1 MSFVITLDV
10 NNPELMINFW
20 SNILCYELDS
30 SDQFKDPEQVYWY
43 LVDPADKST
52 RLLIQQVPE
61 PVTAKSRMH
70 IDVHLDD
77 IEIEVAAKRAIDMG
91 AKRIDPTPMTEF
103 GATWIRMLDPEGNHF
118 CFVLNREK

>member
-1 MSFVITLDV
+1 MR
-10 NNPELMINFW
+10 
-20 SNILCYELDS
+20 YELDS
-30 SDQFKDPEQVYWY
+30 SDQFKDPEQIYWY
-43 LVDPADKST
+43 LVDPADKGT

-103 GATWIRMLDPEGNHF
+103 GATWIHMLDPEGNHF
-118 CFVLNREK
+118 CFVLNRKK

>member
-10 NNPELMINFW
+10 NNPKLMINFW
-20 SNILCYELDS
+20 SGILRYELDS
-30 SDQFKDPEQVYWY
+30 SDQFEDPEQIYWY
-43 LVDPADKST
+43 LVDPADKGT

-61 PVTAKSRMH
+61 PVTAKSRIH
-70 IDVHLDD
+70 IDVHVDD
-77 IEIEVAAKRAIDMG
+77 IAAEAERAINMG
-91 AKRIDPTPMTEF
+91 AKRVDPTPMSEF

>member
-20 SNILCYELDS
+20 SSILRYELDS
-30 SDQFKDPEQVYWY
+30 ADQFKDPEQVYWY
-43 LVDPADKST
+43 LVDPADKGT

-70 IDVHLDD
+70 IDVHVDD
-77 IEIEVAAKRAIDMG
+77 IEAEAERAINMG
-91 AKRIDPTPMTEF
+91 AKRVDPTPMTEL

>member
-1 MSFVITLDV
+1 MR
-10 NNPELMINFW
+10 
-20 SNILCYELDS
+20 YELDS
-30 SDQFKDPEQVYWY
+30 SDQFEDPEQVYWY
-43 LVDPADKST
+43 LVDPADKGT

-61 PVTAKSRMH
+61 AVTAKSRIH
-70 IDVHLDD
+70 IDVHVDD
-77 IEIEVAAKRAIDMG
+77 IEAEAERAINMG

>member
-10 NNPELMINFW
+10 NNPKLMINFW
-20 SNILCYELDS
+20 SGILRYELDS
-30 SDQFKDPEQVYWY
+30 ADQFKDPEQVYWY
-43 LVDPADKST
+43 LVDPADKGT

-61 PVTAKSRMH
+61 PVTAKSRIH
-70 IDVHLDD
+70 IDVHVDD
-77 IEIEVAAKRAIDMG
+77 IEAEAERAINMG
-91 AKRIDPTPMTEF
+91 AKRVDPTPMTEF

>member
-10 NNPELMINFW
+10 NNPKLMINFW
-20 SNILCYELDS
+20 SSILRYQLDS
-30 SDQFKDPEQVYWY
+30 SDQFEDPEQVYWY
-43 LVDPADKST
+43 LVDPADKGT

-61 PVTAKSRMH
+61 PVTAKSRIH
-70 IDVHLDD
+70 IDVHVDD
-77 IEIEVAAKRAIDMG
+77 IEAEAERAINKG
-91 AKRIDPTPMTEF
+91 AKRVDPTPMSEF

>member
-1 MSFVITLDV
+1 MNLTLR
-10 NNPELMINFW
+10 IN
-20 SNILCYELDS
+20 SKTPSRSIGISY
-30 SDQFKDPEQVYWY
+30 
-43 LVDPADKST
+43 PADKGT

-118 CFVLNREK
+118 CFVLNRKK

>member
-10 NNPELMINFW
+10 NYPKLMINFW
-20 SNILCYELDS
+20 SSILRYELDS
-30 SDQFKDPEQVYWY
+30 SDQFEDPEQVYWY
-43 LVDPADKST
+43 LVDPADKGT

-61 PVTAKSRMH
+61 PVTAKSRIH
-70 IDVHLDD
+70 IDVHVDD
-77 IEIEVAAKRAIDMG
+77 IEAEAERAINMG
-91 AKRIDPTPMTEF
+91 AKRVDPTPMTEF

>member
-1 MSFVITLDV
+1 MLMSFVITLDV

-20 SNILCYELDS
+20 SNNFRFELDS
-30 SDQFKDPEQVYWY
+30 SYQFIDPEQVYWY

-61 PVTAKSRMH
+61 PVTAKSRTH

-77 IEIEVAAKRAIDMG
+77 IEVAAKRAIAMG

>member
-10 NNPELMINFW
+10 NNPKLMIYFW
-20 SNILCYELDS
+20 SSILRYELDS
-30 SDQFKDPEQVYWY
+30 SDQFEDPEQIYWY
-43 LVDPADKST
+43 LVDPADKGT

-61 PVTAKSRMH
+61 PVTAKSRIH
-70 IDVHLDD
+70 IDVHVDD
-77 IEIEVAAKRAIDMG
+77 IEAEAERAINMG
-91 AKRIDPTPMTEF
+91 AKRVDPTPMSEF

>member
-10 NNPELMINFW
+10 NNPKLMINFW
-20 SNILCYELDS
+20 SSILRYELDS
-30 SDQFKDPEQVYWY
+30 SDQFEDPEQIYWY
-43 LVDPADKST
+43 LVDPADKGT

-61 PVTAKSRMH
+61 PVTAKSRIH
-70 IDVHLDD
+70 IDVHVDD
-77 IEIEVAAKRAIDMG
+77 IEAEAERAINMG
-91 AKRIDPTPMTEF
+91 AKSVDPTPMSEF

>member
-10 NNPELMINFW
+10 NNPKLMINFW
-20 SNILCYELDS
+20 SGILRYELDS
-30 SDQFKDPEQVYWY
+30 ADQFEDPEQIYWY
-43 LVDPADKST
+43 LVDPADKGT

-61 PVTAKSRMH
+61 PVTAKSRIH
-70 IDVHLDD
+70 IDVHVDD
-77 IEIEVAAKRAIDMG
+77 IEAEAERAINMG
-91 AKRIDPTPMTEF
+91 AKRVDPTPMSEF

>member
-10 NNPELMINFW
+10 NNPKLMINFW
-20 SNILCYELDS
+20 SSILRYKLDS
-30 SDQFKDPEQVYWY
+30 SDQFEDPEQVYWY
-43 LVDPADKST
+43 LVDPADKGT

-61 PVTAKSRMH
+61 PVTAKSRIH
-70 IDVHLDD
+70 IDVHVDD
-77 IEIEVAAKRAIDMG
+77 IEAEAERAINMG
-91 AKRIDPTPMTEF
+91 AKRVDPTPMTEF

>member
-10 NNPELMINFW
+10 NNPKIMINFW
-20 SNILCYELDS
+20 SSILRYELDS
-30 SDQFKDPEQVYWY
+30 SDQFEDPEQVYWY
-43 LVDPADKST
+43 LVDPADKGT

-61 PVTAKSRMH
+61 PVTAKSRIH
-70 IDVHLDD
+70 IDVHVDD
-77 IEIEVAAKRAIDMG
+77 IEAEAKRAINMG
-91 AKRIDPTPMTEF
+91 AKRVDTTPMTEF

>member
-10 NNPELMINFW
+10 NNPKLMINFW
-20 SNILCYELDS
+20 SSILRYELDS
-30 SDQFKDPEQVYWY
+30 SDQFEDPEQVYWY
-43 LVDPADKST
+43 LVDPADKGT

-61 PVTAKSRMH
+61 PVTAKSRIH
-70 IDVHLDD
+70 IDVHVDD
-77 IEIEVAAKRAIDMG
+77 IEAEAERAIKMG
-91 AKRIDPTPMTEF
+91 AKRVDPTPMTEF

>member
-10 NNPELMINFW
+10 NNPKLMIYFW
-20 SNILCYELDS
+20 SSILRYELDS
-30 SDQFKDPEQVYWY
+30 ADQFEDPEQIYWY
-43 LVDPADKST
+43 LVDPADKGT

-61 PVTAKSRMH
+61 PVTAKSRIH
-70 IDVHLDD
+70 IDVHVDD
-77 IEIEVAAKRAIDMG
+77 IEAEAERAINMG
-91 AKRIDPTPMTEF
+91 AKRIDPTPMSEF

>member
-20 SNILCYELDS
+20 SSILRYELDS
-30 SDQFKDPEQVYWY
+30 ADQFKDPEQVYWY
-43 LVDPADKST
+43 LVDPADKGT

-70 IDVHLDD
+70 IDVHVDD
-77 IEIEVAAKRAIDMG
+77 IEAEAERAINMG
-91 AKRIDPTPMTEF
+91 AKRVDPTPMTELV
-103 GATWIRMLDPEGNHF
+103 ATWIRMLDPEGNHF

>member
-10 NNPELMINFW
+10 NNPKLMINFW
-20 SNILCYELDS
+20 SGILRYELDS
-30 SDQFKDPEQVYWY
+30 ADQFEDPEQIYWY
-43 LVDPADKST
+43 LVDPADKGT

-61 PVTAKSRMH
+61 PVTAKSRIH
-70 IDVHLDD
+70 IDVHVDD
-77 IEIEVAAKRAIDMG
+77 IEAEAERAINMG
-91 AKRIDPTPMTEF
+91 AKRVDPTPMTEF

>member
-20 SNILCYELDS
+20 SNNFRFELDS
-30 SDQFKDPEQVYWY
+30 SYQFIDPEQVYWY

-61 PVTAKSRMH
+61 PVTAKSRTH

-77 IEIEVAAKRAIDMG
+77 IEVAAKRAIDMG
-91 AKRIDPTPMTEF
+91 AKHIDPTPMTEF

>member
-10 NNPELMINFW
+10 NNPKLMINFW
-20 SNILCYELDS
+20 SSILRYQLDS
-30 SDQFKDPEQVYWY
+30 SDQFEDPEQIYWY
-43 LVDPADKST
+43 LVDPADKGT

-61 PVTAKSRMH
+61 PVTAKSRIH
-70 IDVHLDD
+70 IDVHVDD
-77 IEIEVAAKRAIDMG
+77 IEAEAERAINKG
-91 AKRIDPTPMTEF
+91 AKRVDPTPMSEF

>member
-10 NNPELMINFW
+10 NNPKLMINFW
-20 SNILCYELDS
+20 SSILRYQLDS
-30 SDQFKDPEQVYWY
+30 SDQFEDPEQVYWY
-43 LVDPADKST
+43 LVDPADKGT

-61 PVTAKSRMH
+61 PVTAKSRIH
-70 IDVHLDD
+70 IDVHVDD
-77 IEIEVAAKRAIDMG
+77 IEAEAERAINIG

-118 CFVLNREK
+118 CFVLNQEK